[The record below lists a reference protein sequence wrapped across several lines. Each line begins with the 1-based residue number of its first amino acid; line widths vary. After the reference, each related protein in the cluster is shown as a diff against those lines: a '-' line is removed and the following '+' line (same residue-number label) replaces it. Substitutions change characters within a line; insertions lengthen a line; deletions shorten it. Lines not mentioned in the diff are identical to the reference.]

1 MRAERVYKAPSAQ
14 QTRKKK
20 NEIRAEEKRDTS
32 GKNERF
38 VGHVVLRNRVAGRID
53 DPSGQRVNCTKSGV
67 NDTKSGS
74 SQGIEE

>member
-20 NEIRAEEKRDTS
+20 NEIRAEKD
-32 GKNERF
+32 KNERF

-74 SQGIEE
+74 SLGIEE